1 MGGEYSSHPDCMVY
15 NDTIQLALMHILI
28 DESDPRPIYRQVA
41 DEIRRLIAAGA
52 LAEGEALPSVRQVA
66 VDLGVNLNTV
76 AGAYRELQADGL
88 VTIRHGSGAV
98 VASRT
103 SSARDAAELRK
114 PLRSALT
121 ALVLA
126 GVPRAEIV
134 SLVRDEL
141 RALKKTSG

>member
-1 MGGEYSSHPDCMVY
+1 
-15 NDTIQLALMHILI
+15 MHIVI

-41 DEIRRLIAAGA
+41 DEIRRLIAAGK
-52 LAEGEALPSVRQVA
+52 LTEGETLPSVRQVA
-66 VDLGVNLNTV
+66 IDLGVNLNTI
-76 AGAYRELQADGL
+76 AGAYRELQDEGL

-98 VASRT
+98 VASRM
-103 SSARDAAELRK
+103 SRISASKDTGELRK

-126 GVPRAEIV
+126 GLPRAEIV

-141 RALKKTSG
+141 RALKKKPS